1 MRSHSKFC
9 TLDLVNRVFFSV
21 DGAKLSRNLCVLV
34 LHGQIINGTGLETTR
49 RKWPSSDV
57 WDRPLSTRD
66 FIQQYKL
73 MGMSSVDSGVITRWV
88 RGFRKSLR
96 AGSVQYS

>member
-1 MRSHSKFC
+1 M
-9 TLDLVNRVFFSV
+9 FFSV
-21 DGAKLSRNLCVLV
+21 KDGAKLSRNLCVLV
-34 LHGQIINGTGLETTR
+34 LHGQIIDIINGTGLETTR

-57 WDRPLSTRD
+57 WDRPVSMRD
-66 FIQQYKL
+66 FIQQYQL
-73 MGMSSVDSGVITRWV
+73 MGVSSVDSEVITQWV